1 MYRWEKQL
9 AKRRNKNG
17 RSMGGIIIGVKE
29 KNGVAV
35 ISFIE
40 ANEEGLMTVEVRRG
54 KEKWRI
60 VGV

>member
-1 MYRWEKQL
+1 MGGRW
-9 AKRRNKNG
+9 
-17 RSMGGIIIGVKE
+17 GGIIIGIKE

-40 ANEEGLMTVEVRRG
+40 ANEEGVMTVEVRRG